1 MADMTTEQIEQ
12 LEQTVMS
19 NAGHIRKMDDF
30 VSPEVLYVELINCV
44 RKYHPSDDISMIEKA
59 FRIAN
64 DAHEGQVRKS
74 GEAYIIHPLCV
85 AIILAELEL
94 DKETIVAGLLHDVVE
109 DTIITDEGLRLEF
122 SSEVALL
129 VDGVTKL
136 GRLSYDADKLEVQ
149 AENLEDVPCHG
160 KGHPRHSDQACRP
173 PAQHAYFKIYEAGE
187 TEGDCAGDD
196 GHIRAHRAAAGYFKG

>member
-44 RKYHPSDDISMIEKA
+44 RKYHPSDDISMIKKA

-74 GEAYIIHPLCV
+74 GDHSGG
-85 AIILAELEL
+85 
-94 DKETIVAGLLHDVVE
+94 AG
-109 DTIITDEGLRLEF
+109 
-122 SSEVALL
+122 A
-129 VDGVTKL
+129 
-136 GRLSYDADKLEVQ
+136 
-149 AENLEDVPCHG
+149 
-160 KGHPRHSDQACRP
+160 
-173 PAQHAYFKIYEAGE
+173 
-187 TEGDCAGDD
+187 
-196 GHIRAHRAAAGYFKG
+196 